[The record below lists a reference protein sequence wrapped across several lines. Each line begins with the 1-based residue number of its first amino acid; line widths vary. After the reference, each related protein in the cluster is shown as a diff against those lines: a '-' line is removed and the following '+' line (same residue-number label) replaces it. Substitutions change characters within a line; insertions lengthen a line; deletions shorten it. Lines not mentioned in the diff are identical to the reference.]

1 MLTKRTLYS
10 GIAVVG
16 LVLLL
21 AAWPATR
28 PDAQQA
34 PQVAVQIDNDDIGG
48 GGTRKHGPEAGGWGV
63 AGKTNPG
70 TTIAEKGGT
79 DEQGRDVIPHPPQAT
94 HSPWGGGGGLVES
107 PKGNSARG

>member
-48 GGTRKHGPEAGGWGV
+48 GGTSKHGPGAGGWGV
-63 AGKTNPG
+63 AGKTDPG
-70 TTIAEKGGT
+70 TRFAEMGGT
-79 DEQGRDVIPHPPQAT
+79 DDQGRYAIPDLPPAPY
-94 HSPWGGGGGLVES
+94 SPWGRGDGLGDS
-107 PKGNSARG
+107 PKGKS